1 LVVFRAYPISPLADQ
16 ISDNQEAEAVE
27 KVMAQCQSEVD
38 TYGNKTDIPINFAF
52 CEGVLGAVTAPF
64 TTE

>member
-1 LVVFRAYPISPLADQ
+1 
-16 ISDNQEAEAVE
+16 
-27 KVMAQCQSEVD
+27 MAQCQSEVD

-52 CEGVLGAVTAPF
+52 CEGVMGAVTAPF